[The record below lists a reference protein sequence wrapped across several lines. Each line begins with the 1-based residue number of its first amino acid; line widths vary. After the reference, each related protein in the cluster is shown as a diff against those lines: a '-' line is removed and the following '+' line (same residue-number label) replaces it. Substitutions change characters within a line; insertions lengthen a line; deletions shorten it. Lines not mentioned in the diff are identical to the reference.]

1 MSKVIKAAQLRVLVT
16 DDSDV
21 IIPSNNSE
29 PQLQKKEYHGT
40 VLEATNLIQEAR
52 EEANSIRQQAEQ
64 EAAEILEN
72 AKAQAEA
79 LLAEAN
85 EELETITLQAKEQG
99 WTQGFDEGLAEGS
112 ARGLAEAE
120 LKAKE
125 LLENLDRLV
134 KGAVQQR
141 TNALAQLEH
150 DFLKMSVI
158 IAEKIIRKKLSEGDI
173 SWLEPTIQECMA
185 NLSLADRVTIRL
197 HPKAYEAML
206 EAGIKF
212 NDFRTNITWEPDEA
226 VEFGGCI
233 FETEAGRID
242 ACLETRLN
250 SVKNALEEAVY
261 HG

>member
-1 MSKVIKAAQLRVLVT
+1 MQKRRRKPYWLKRMKSWKQLLFKRRSRVGLRVLTRVSQRFCT
-16 DDSDV
+16 
-21 IIPSNNSE
+21 
-29 PQLQKKEYHGT
+29 
-40 VLEATNLIQEAR
+40 
-52 EEANSIRQQAEQ
+52 
-64 EAAEILEN
+64 
-72 AKAQAEA
+72 
-79 LLAEAN
+79 
-85 EELETITLQAKEQG
+85 
-99 WTQGFDEGLAEGS
+99 GS
-112 ARGLAEAE
+112 AEAE
-120 LKAKE
+120 LKTKE

-233 FETEAGRID
+233 LKQAGRID

-250 SVKNALEEAVY
+250 SVNALEEAVY
-261 HG
+261 RS